1 MLVAEVHGR
10 ERAAD
15 LGLCAGGNRLCL
27 SCRTGGLKPL
37 LAKLEA
43 VVAMRHS
50 MLASGGACPY
60 VPGYR
65 HNCVCR
71 RVRGLQQSARDR
83 LVFVA

>member
-1 MLVAEVHGR
+1 MLVAGEHGR

-15 LGLCAGGNRLCL
+15 VGLCAGGNRLCL
-27 SCRTGGLKPL
+27 SCRTGVKPL

-50 MLASGGACPY
+50 MLASGGACPS

-71 RVRGLQQSARDR
+71 RLRGLQQSARDR